1 MRKKKE
7 KNASFFYYYFF
18 IIWFGKGKEIERN
31 ILYIYIY
38 ILIITCNSKVMKK
51 NYKNFVSLYLCSM
64 WGVNLKGNWLDWNDT
79 LIYQYM
85 YFVIDIQYEYIYIY
99 IYISKLIGMK

>member
-38 ILIITCNSKVMKK
+38 INHNM
-51 NYKNFVSLYLCSM
+51 
-64 WGVNLKGNWLDWNDT
+64 
-79 LIYQYM
+79 
-85 YFVIDIQYEYIYIY
+85 
-99 IYISKLIGMK
+99 

>member
-18 IIWFGKGKEIERN
+18 IIWFGKGKEIKRN
-31 ILYIYIY
+31 ILYINIYIYIY

-51 NYKNFVSLYLCSM
+51 KIIKILFH
-64 WGVNLKGNWLDWNDT
+64 
-79 LIYQYM
+79 
-85 YFVIDIQYEYIYIY
+85 YIYVPC
-99 IYISKLIGMK
+99 KV

>member
-1 MRKKKE
+1 MLVNTKQEGNEKRKE

-18 IIWFGKGKEIERN
+18 FIIWFGKGKEIKRN

-51 NYKNFVSLYLCSM
+51 
-64 WGVNLKGNWLDWNDT
+64 
-79 LIYQYM
+79 
-85 YFVIDIQYEYIYIY
+85 
-99 IYISKLIGMK
+99 KL

>member
-18 IIWFGKGKEIERN
+18 IIWFGKGKEIERK
-31 ILYIYIY
+31 ILYIY

-51 NYKNFVSLYLCSM
+51 
-64 WGVNLKGNWLDWNDT
+64 
-79 LIYQYM
+79 
-85 YFVIDIQYEYIYIY
+85 
-99 IYISKLIGMK
+99 KL